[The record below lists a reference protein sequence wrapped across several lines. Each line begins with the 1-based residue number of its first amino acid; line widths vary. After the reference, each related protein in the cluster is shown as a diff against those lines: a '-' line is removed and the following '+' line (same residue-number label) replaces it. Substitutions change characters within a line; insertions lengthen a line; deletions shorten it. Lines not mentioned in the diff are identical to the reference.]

1 MPYSTL
7 LCTRRNNMEVRY
19 LFLVD
24 ETRSRTI
31 VSAISSSIRLFLR
44 ASIEFSLNRATPSP
58 GNDTRDCS
66 KKQRS
71 TERASFGEKAISRL
85 GKPPVL
91 KFLIERA
98 QTRPAQRAHPLDV
111 QPLTAR

>member
-1 MPYSTL
+1 
-7 LCTRRNNMEVRY
+7 MEVRY

-44 ASIEFSLNRATPSP
+44 ASIEFSLNRAP

-66 KKQRS
+66 KKQHS
-71 TERASFGEKAISRL
+71 TERASFGEKAISRT
-85 GKPPVL
+85 GKPAVL

-98 QTRPAQRAHPLDV
+98 ETRPAHRAHPVDV